1 MYQERVT
8 KCGMTYYLVH
18 SFVLKVAVLS
28 NCSDDLTERAFE
40 YGRNIGM
47 AFQVIELLMQSVHV
61 IHVTGD
67 NFLLIKY
74 LQIKYLGS

>member
-1 MYQERVT
+1 
-8 KCGMTYYLVH
+8 MTYYLVH
-18 SFVLKVAVLS
+18 SFVLKVAVLN

-67 NFLLIKY
+67 NFLLNIKY
-74 LQIKYLGS
+74 LQIK

>member
-1 MYQERVT
+1 
-8 KCGMTYYLVH
+8 MTYYSVH

-67 NFLLIKY
+67 HFLLIKY
-74 LQIKYLGS
+74 LQIK

>member
-74 LQIKYLGS
+74 LLIK

>member
-1 MYQERVT
+1 
-8 KCGMTYYLVH
+8 MTYYLVH

-47 AFQVIELLMQSVHV
+47 AFQVIQLLMQSEHV

-74 LQIKYLGS
+74 LQIK

>member
-74 LQIKYLGS
+74 LQIK

>member
-1 MYQERVT
+1 
-8 KCGMTYYLVH
+8 MTYYLVH

-61 IHVTGD
+61 HVIHVTGD
-67 NFLLIKY
+67 NFALIKY
-74 LQIKYLGS
+74 LQIK

>member
-1 MYQERVT
+1 
-8 KCGMTYYLVH
+8 MTYYLVH

-47 AFQVIELLMQSVHV
+47 AFQVIEL
-61 IHVTGD
+61 
-67 NFLLIKY
+67 
-74 LQIKYLGS
+74 